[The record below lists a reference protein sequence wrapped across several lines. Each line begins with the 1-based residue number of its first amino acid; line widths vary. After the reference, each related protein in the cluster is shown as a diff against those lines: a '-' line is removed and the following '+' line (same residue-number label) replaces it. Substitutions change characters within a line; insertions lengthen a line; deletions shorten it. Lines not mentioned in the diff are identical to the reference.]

1 MKNFFR
7 ITVGFMIIMIL
18 FICCKQEYI
27 PQLEEKNLS
36 LLVVEGFLNSG
47 QGPTNIHLS
56 RTVDL
61 ANRAATKSELG
72 AQVRVEGENGS
83 SFTLTGNPNG
93 EYSIAQLALAN
104 NVKYRLWIKTT
115 DGKEYASDFTPI
127 KYTPPIDSITWQRES
142 DGVRLYVNTHDPQ
155 NATRYYQW
163 EYEETWEFHSAFQSS
178 LKYIRNTSNRIIAVV
193 FRYPDH
199 TGDTTIYKC
208 WKTVNSTS
216 ITLGSS
222 ERLTADV
229 IYLPF
234 HFINE
239 GSEQLSVLYS
249 INLKQYAM
257 SHEKYL
263 FLEKMKKNTEQLGSL
278 FDPQPTQLSGN
289 IHCLTYPNE
298 VVIGFVEISQQ
309 QTKRKFI
316 YNNEVGNWNYNP
328 QCLQFEINNLPDS
341 LAKYGENGI
350 PTTPSLLSPFG
361 DIIIFYATPDTR
373 CVDCTIGRSNKKPS
387 FWP

>member
-1 MKNFFR
+1 
-7 ITVGFMIIMIL
+7 MIL

-83 SFTLTGNPNG
+83 SFTLIGNPNG

-163 EYEETWEFHSAFQSS
+163 EYEETWEFRSS
-178 LKYIRNTSNRIIAVV
+178 FRSSVKYIRDNITNRIIAMD
-193 FRYPDH
+193 FKYPDH
-199 TGDTTIYKC
+199 TVDTTIYKC

-216 ITLGSS
+216 IILGSS

-234 HFINE
+234 HFINQ

-249 INLKQYAM
+249 INLKQYAI

-289 IHCLTYPNE
+289 IHCLTDPNE
-298 VVIGFVEISQQ
+298 IVIGFVEISQQ

-316 YNNEVGNWNYNP
+316 YNNEVDNWNYNP
-328 QCLQFEINNLPDS
+328 GCFEIEIDNIRDS
-341 LAKYGENGI
+341 LAKYGEI
-350 PTTPSLLSPFG
+350 VVPTTPSLVSPFG
-361 DIIIFYATPDTR
+361 MIIKSYATPDIK
-373 CVDCTIGRSNKKPS
+373 CVDCRIGRLNQKPT